1 MKDVK
6 RLEIVIDAAH
16 TPELITALKATN
28 APGYT
33 LLRDVHGAGD
43 RGDRAGDGLGN
54 VFRNCYVILAI
65 ADDPTVQAVIDAVR
79 PLIQAHGGMCLMS
92 EAKWLKH

>member
-16 TPELITALKATN
+16 TPELIAALKAAD

-33 LLRDVHGAGD
+33 LVRDVHGAGD

-54 VFRNCYVILAI
+54 VFRNCYVILAV
-65 ADDPTVQAVIDAVR
+65 ADEDTVQRIVDAVR
-79 PLIQAHGGMCLMS
+79 PLIKAYGGMCLMS
-92 EAKWLKH
+92 EAQWLKH